1 MSTPSKNCSNIAT
14 PEARAVDS
22 FKRARETESLVIL
35 EGFHALKHAIRFGA
49 TIELAV
55 TADYQ
60 MMLALARDLAPDVLN
75 KMKSLVMPVDAEL
88 FRVLSG
94 KTPIH
99 TRTLAIAKRPPVPPI
114 GSLESMAGKGPVVLL
129 EDPRNLGNVGAVVRV
144 AAAADAKAVVT
155 TGASDPWDRGALR
168 GSAGLHYALPV
179 WRTDELPSSSSF
191 LIALD
196 PEGQDITELHLPNR
210 GVFAFGTERDGL
222 SEELSG
228 RASVRVSIPM
238 RQGVSSLNLATS
250 VAVVLFMLR
259 FQQNGVDENL
269 TPNGKI

>member
-1 MSTPSKNCSNIAT
+1 MPNFFGCFLQNAYTHKDSCHCQTATSTTDWLS
-14 PEARAVDS
+14 
-22 FKRARETESLVIL
+22 
-35 EGFHALKHAIRFGA
+35 
-49 TIELAV
+49 
-55 TADYQ
+55 
-60 MMLALARDLAPDVLN
+60 
-75 KMKSLVMPVDAEL
+75 
-88 FRVLSG
+88 RVNG
-94 KTPIH
+94 WQ
-99 TRTLAIAKRPPVPPI
+99 RP
-114 GSLESMAGKGPVVLL
+114 GSTL